1 MWDVELPIEGCCP
14 ECGADLS
21 TTIRIRATAAWIAR
35 YRQDARLARGI
46 NRSVTQRVLERHA
59 PRCAATKTEV
69 AQSGRRA
76 HFAATA

>member
-14 ECGADLS
+14 ECGADLA
-21 TTIRIRATAAWIAR
+21 TTARIRATAAWIAR

-59 PRCAATKTEV
+59 PRCQAAHVES
-69 AQSGRRA
+69 AQPTRRDR
-76 HFAATA
+76 FAATA

>member
-21 TTIRIRATAAWIAR
+21 TTVRIRATAAWIAR
-35 YRQDARLARGI
+35 YRQDTRLERGI

-59 PRCAATKTEV
+59 PRCAATTETT
-69 AQSGRRA
+69 AQPIRRER
-76 HFAATA
+76 FAATA